1 MMTEVIIDRK
11 QAYTFFSSFGR
22 NVGDLKITFGLI
34 GKMSA
39 TVAFMSHYFHKE
51 DVVEGHV
58 KKAGTI
64 DITELEKVCKFLK
77 SAKSDNVTLKQ
88 LGAGKTLYVIAG
100 STKVQFPSSTAVV
113 SYSKVP
119 LIEKLIE
126 KSIDSQWTMWHTH
139 NLEVSGTVNVTDL
152 LTISKMRGILNSSP
166 IFRVIAN
173 AGESEL
179 AITAGKRH
187 EARLFNTVSLVDADG
202 PNAPIESTYGAWL
215 MESIGLLK
223 EGPAEIHM
231 GSNTIFVVEQGKDLL
246 IVVDQ
251 RA

>member
-34 GKMSA
+34 GNMSA

>member
-1 MMTEVIIDRK
+1 MTEVIIDRK

>member
-1 MMTEVIIDRK
+1 MTEVIIDRK
-11 QAYTFFSSFGR
+11 QAYGFLSSFGK
-22 NVGDLKITFGLI
+22 NVGDLKVTFGTI
-34 GKMSA
+34 GKMTA

-51 DVVEGHV
+51 EQVEGHV

-77 SAKSDNVTLKQ
+77 SAKGDNVTLKQ

-126 KSIDSQWTMWHTH
+126 KSVDSQWTTWHTH
-139 NLEVSGTVNVTDL
+139 ALEVSGTVNITDL

-187 EARLFNTVSLVDADG
+187 EARLFNTVTLTDADG

-231 GSNTIFVVEQGKDLL
+231 GSNTIFAVEQGKDLL
-246 IVVDQ
+246 VVVDQ

>member
-34 GKMSA
+34 GNMSA

-139 NLEVSGTVNVTDL
+139 NLE
-152 LTISKMRGILNSSP
+152 
-166 IFRVIAN
+166 
-173 AGESEL
+173 
-179 AITAGKRH
+179 
-187 EARLFNTVSLVDADG
+187 
-202 PNAPIESTYGAWL
+202 
-215 MESIGLLK
+215 
-223 EGPAEIHM
+223 
-231 GSNTIFVVEQGKDLL
+231 L
-246 IVVDQ
+246 IY
-251 RA
+251 